1 MTWHNVAARIISPLM
16 TRRARR
22 SEHVATTI
30 KDVAREL
37 GMSFAT
43 VSRALSRPEL
53 LRRETRER
61 VLTVVNR
68 LGYRPNLLARSLR
81 RGQTRAI
88 LLVVPTLSPFFLEIF
103 AGAEEIARGAGFAL
117 LLGNSNGDPER
128 EKACF
133 DQVASG
139 QADGIILLTGLAP
152 SDYAPGRTPLPPLVT
167 VLERLPH
174 RASVPVIRTD
184 HRTGAEEATRHLIEL
199 GHRRIAHIA
208 GSKGAPSTAKR
219 IEGYRD
225 ALEAADLPARPE
237 WVYPGDFFMPS
248 GAAGMQRLLSLD
260 DPPTAVLCGNDEMAF
275 GAIRMLN
282 KLGYA
287 VPQDVS
293 IVGFDDQNMAE
304 FYNPPL
310 TTVHIPRHELGRRAA
325 IELIDQL
332 EGRDVPREVV
342 LPTRLVIRESTAAPP
357 SAARAV
363 KAARARSA
371 RR

>member
-1 MTWHNVAARIISPLM
+1 
-16 TRRARR
+16 
-22 SEHVATTI
+22 
-30 KDVAREL
+30 
-37 GMSFAT
+37 MSIAT

-61 VLTVVNR
+61 VLTIVDR
-68 LGYRPNLLARSLR
+68 LGYRPNLLARGLR

-103 AGAEEIARGAGFAL
+103 AGAEEITRQAGFAL

-139 QADGIILLTGLAP
+139 QADGIILLTGLVP
-152 SDYAPGRTPLPPLVT
+152 SAYAPGRSPLPPLVT
-167 VLERLPH
+167 VLERLPN

-184 HRTGAEEATRHLIEL
+184 HRAGAAEATRHLIEL

-225 ALEAADLPARPE
+225 ALEAAGLAAPAE
-237 WVYPGDFFMPS
+237 WLYPGDFFMPS
-248 GAAGMQRLLSLD
+248 GAAGMEKLMSLD
-260 DPPTAVLCGNDEMAF
+260 ETPTAVLCGNDEMAF

-282 KLGYA
+282 KLGYS
-287 VPQDVS
+287 VPRDVS

-325 IELIDQL
+325 VVLIQQL
-332 EGRDVPREVV
+332 EGREVAHEV
-342 LPTRLVIRESTAAPP
+342 MLPTRLIVRESTAPP
-357 SAARAV
+357 RT
-363 KAARARSA
+363 ARSGGRTRTRSV